1 MVGGQANGPPRS
13 RAKGNV
19 MGIGLDGTEHD
30 HRRDGGVPQGGG
42 VRFPREAGVPAERF
56 VLRRVRVGCTGRGLL
71 ATMAALLLGI
81 GAAQQGATF
90 SGAVADWAHGE
101 GDLVMHSSAHGQPPA
116 ELADDQRVL
125 GRVEADG
132 SFSFELP
139 TELPDDELVP
149 IDTGIGDCSDLTADP
164 EGVRFYP
171 LDVIVYEDGVLAG
184 LLFPVSP
191 GGGQGPVVPGY
202 SVLMGYTN
210 RAVTVRGS
218 CVNEAR
224 RVEEAY
230 DATVEQGWHLLVQRF
245 DEHPTR
251 DGWRID
257 RWRAE
262 PMPEDVEWVLLIP
275 PF

>member
-1 MVGGQANGPPRS
+1 MP
-13 RAKGNV
+13 
-19 MGIGLDGTEHD
+19 EC
-30 HRRDGGVPQGGG
+30 GG
-42 VRFPREAGVPAERF
+42 VRFERQARVTAGPFAPRR
-56 VLRRVRVGCTGRGLL
+56 LRMGRTGRCLL
-71 ATMAALLLGI
+71 ATVAALLLGI
-81 GAAQQGATF
+81 GAAQQGPTF
-90 SGAVADWAHGE
+90 SGTVADWRHGE
-101 GDLVMHSSAHGQPPA
+101 SDLVMHAPVQGQPPA

-125 GRVEADG
+125 GRVGEDG

-139 TELPDDELVP
+139 AELPDDDLVP
-149 IDTGIGDCSDLTADP
+149 IVTGIGDCADLTADP

-171 LDVIVYEDGVLAG
+171 LDVIVYDEDDTLAG

-191 GGGQGPVVPGY
+191 GGDQGPVVPGY
-202 SVLMGYTN
+202 SVLMGYTD

-218 CVNEAR
+218 CADEAR

-230 DATVEQGWHLLVQRF
+230 DTTVEQGWHLLVQRF
-245 DEHPTR
+245 EEHPTR

-262 PMPEDVEWVLLIP
+262 PMPEDVEWVLLTP